1 MFYTLPRSNA
11 SDSDF
16 GDKNVNMRIPLKTAP
31 EGVKNA
37 DKAGSKTLG
46 FIELAEHA
54 KDDVTD
60 GMKKTV

>member
-1 MFYTLPRSNA
+1 MLYTLPRSNA

-31 EGVKNA
+31 EGVKNT
-37 DKAGSKTLG
+37 DKTRSKMLG